1 MRWHHAILNCSQS
14 RELEHRLLGD
24 DPQKVDAAMKRAGRG
39 LAQQLSQDLGVRLQI
54 DKCHCLLLLGKG
66 HNAGDAMIAG
76 LSLLERHANLK
87 ITAVPVLG
95 ADQLKG
101 TVAVHWKEL
110 CSHARVRTSSLDDLL
125 NRDGKLR
132 FDLSIDGIFGMQF
145 RAPFSDELGDAIRR
159 LNARDL
165 GVRIAVDLPSGMSDA
180 PSSLVLRADFT
191 YATGILKSPL
201 IESGNLKH
209 AGRLRYVDI
218 GFFDDLEEASELR
231 VVAPALMHSLAALRP
246 VDCDK
251 RSFGHLLVV
260 AGSRRMPGALCMCV
274 RAALRSGVG
283 LVTVL
288 APESL
293 IHPCAVQMPEAMWIP
308 WPETPE
314 GDLAL
319 EGVGMLESLRD
330 RITGVVMGPGCGR
343 SQETQALLD
352 EVVDRFEVPLVMDA
366 DALSRERMQRLQAR
380 SASLVLTPHE
390 GEFRRIAALE
400 KSGNVNAEQLRDFAA
415 KFPNVVVVL
424 KGPVTRLCAN
434 GEIVHFPWGN
444 PILARGGS
452 GDILAGLVGGKVAM
466 PGKVALSIRVAQAV
480 ACHAIAAD
488 RLFAQKEET
497 HVCTTDIL
505 NLLNSY

>member
-1 MRWHHAILNCSQS
+1 M
-14 RELEHRLLGD
+14 E
-24 DPQKVDAAMKRAGRG
+24 RAGEG
-39 LAQQLSQDLGVRLQI
+39 LALQLSLDLGVRLRM
-54 DKCHCLLLLGKG
+54 DSCHCLLLLGKG

-95 ADQLKG
+95 ADPLHG
-101 TVAVHWKEL
+101 TVAERWEEL
-110 CSHARVRTSSLDDLL
+110 CSHARVRRCSLDELL
-125 NRDGKLR
+125 NSEGMLR

-159 LNARDL
+159 LNAMDL

-180 PSSLVLRADFT
+180 PSPLVLRADFT
-191 YATGILKSPL
+191 YATGILKQPL
-201 IESGNLKH
+201 IESRNLKH

-218 GFFDDLEEASELR
+218 GFFDALDEASELR
-231 VVAPALMHSLAALRP
+231 VAAPALKHSLAALRP
-246 VDCDK
+246 VECDK

-293 IHPCAVQMPEAMWIP
+293 THSFAVQMPEAMWIP
-308 WPETPE
+308 WAETPD

-330 RITGVVMGPGCGR
+330 RITGVILGPGCGR
-343 SQETQALLD
+343 NRETQALLD
-352 EVVDRFEVPLVMDA
+352 EVVDRFEVPLVLDA
-366 DALSRERMQRLQAR
+366 DALTMERMQRLHAR
-380 SASLVLTPHE
+380 STSLVLTPHE

-400 KSGNVNAEQLRDFAA
+400 ESRKMDADILRDFEAQ
-415 KFPNVVVVL
+415 FPNAVVVL

-444 PILARGGS
+444 PVLARGGS

-466 PGKVALSIRVAQAV
+466 PGKFALSVRVAQAV